1 MGTGAVAQGQAQY
14 SLDGMMGMGGAPSA
28 NNFLDSMGGM
38 NMGGAV
44 GQASSASIVLADVS
58 DLDSERF

>member
-1 MGTGAVAQGQAQY
+1 MGQGAVAHGQAAY

-38 NMGGAV
+38 NMGGVV
-44 GQASSASIVLADVS
+44 G
-58 DLDSERF
+58 